1 MGKLDKYNPYFFDKL
16 KESSKDEIGTKI
28 LGLLIENKDKLYL
41 KSNEVVDKE
50 EDITPDVYI
59 TSFKKE
65 DIKCIGDIIPKNQEY
80 EYKEEKGSYFGK
92 CNFSVIENIVAALSL
107 NGLWKSVQD
116 KFSDKESIDKALRF
130 KSDIPNELC
139 YTTNI
144 LFDDDLKQYLD
155 IYKGYGFKITE
166 LTNETILEK
175 GFNSF
180 TILTKLFKTM
190 LSDIVLEEVVQ
201 AAENIVKSVDVLY
214 KNLFNGSYIGLL
226 LPKGQVLYS
235 TPLKKTQYSKFVKEK
250 ETYLQGI
257 SKSWYDMTDIR
268 RLSVNIPS
276 KNMKEETYVFD
287 ENIELFS
294 YDMFPAMHGNNLV
307 SSQQKYNENK
317 EKIKEDIKKYLTKKK
332 EEGQDYSS
340 FISQLERVFLSA
352 LFLIEGNQHT
362 IQLRASLLNN
372 VGFFEESIKS
382 NLMDKTAGA
391 EEIKIL
397 SNSID
402 DSVQSIQNI
411 TVIYSMSKFEQEVL
425 FAHKLYEGPNA
436 KAPSIDSPI
445 LGIKLDGTLFRKNL
459 FGEKFTTI
467 LAGTRSGKGT
477 LTQSLLAPLIASG
490 QSIIYLDNKPDI
502 ASLFWDLE
510 KKYREH
516 GKEVHFLAIDSL
528 NQISTFIKNELSAA
542 ERGRVYDENGTL
554 TNLSNVPSYCPIS
567 SDTLLLL
574 RTFKLLQLLFIAGE
588 IAANNKSNLPN
599 FTYYVFIDEITDLS
613 KRLYKLYSEI
623 SKIKEPKKGDSEG
636 EAKYKWGKKVCSVI
650 NSVNTGFGKIKTMV
664 SDIYKFKFI
673 MIGQVF
679 NENEKWPGDRKRVN
693 NIPSLDI
700 GLYNEHFI
708 YKGMSL
714 CDRWLSGRQQV
725 LEGDYVLHNDS
736 EYEMAKQTGVFLY
749 HEGKPNGPANLIGE
763 QPPITDGILFRSYFA
778 LVRNDIENSINEIK
792 ESIQNGKAM
801 EYLMDCQDV
810 GYTNKFLF
818 KRLENYGINDLKNS
832 LSELYDENISQVVK
846 GVGFESLLEE
856 IANLQN
862 IDMFSDELIAKLN
875 APYDRLMYILKTAG
889 IIDEQNYDCLES
901 YLYDCSEKSFYTEE
915 EIKKRFWNG
924 FNNNGVYKP
933 MSEEKTEI
941 DYSNLSKTVLS
952 QIEEL
957 SNSVEVEKKEI
968 KDNNNLTE
976 EEKRRALSEKEKE
989 IEEEKERILKESL
1002 EQEIKAII
1010 NKYSSLYYT
1019 NIGEITKQIRNLKSL
1034 SLDSKKEIEF
1044 NRTKGNM
1051 LDNFKGSYVQKKQ
1064 KFFEK
1069 LEKEIENEVIK
1080 IKVKE
1085 YYEELYERELETYK
1099 NEVEN
1104 ITFEI
1109 TEDYPSEERPGGN
1122 SGDSS
1127 HTPAQREEH
1136 GEIGKITG
1144 QKLVSTIQ
1152 TNDMKFNVQNVDSL
1166 DNVKASRQL
1175 TDQVIK
1181 DIIRQFGGVNNIDEI
1196 TITANDCLVINGYMY
1211 MPKFS
1216 EPFYESLGIAVK
1228 NDLDNGKIGR
1238 VVNLGAVVNAIKS
1251 NIYSLSIESP
1261 KIANSNLFKSELGVI
1276 RKGYGHLFN
1285 ECRNLQTINLPNE
1298 ELTRNNPNSN
1308 GRIGIGA
1315 KLANLFG
1322 FGKTDTKSGK
1332 EKENYLPDP
1341 TSTSKDNQLVDRM
1354 FDSRPVRIL
1363 TGALGWTLGCKAV
1376 VLAATL
1382 FGPWGL
1388 LFGGIA
1394 MAGTYS
1400 ELKNNRGQQSSYETT
1415 QKGKQNYNAGYQQ
1428 GKKNNSYNQQ
1438 KGKSGKNNQ
1447 QRR

>member
-144 LFDDDLKQYLD
+144 LFDDGLKQYLD

-516 GKEVHFLAIDSL
+516 GKDVHFLAIDSL
-528 NQISTFIKNELSAA
+528 EQSSTFIKNELSAA

-554 TNLSNVPSYCPIS
+554 TNLSNVPSYCPIGY
-567 SDTLLLL
+567 DTLRLL

-588 IAANNKSNLPN
+588 IAANNKSNLSN
-599 FTYYVFIDEITDLS
+599 FTYYVFIDEITNLS
-613 KRLYKLYSEI
+613 ERLYKLYSEI

-664 SDIYKFKFI
+664 SDMYNFKFI

-679 NENEKWPGDRKRVN
+679 NQIEKWPGDKRRVN
-693 NIPSLDI
+693 GTPGLDI

-708 YKGMSL
+708 YRGMSL
-714 CDRWLSGRQQV
+714 CDRWLSGRLQV
-725 LEGDYVLHNDS
+725 LSGDYVLHNDS
-736 EYEMAKQTGVFLY
+736 EYEMAKKTGVFLY

-763 QPPITDGILFRSYFA
+763 QSPITDGTLFRSYFA

-792 ESIQNGKAM
+792 EAIQNGKAM
-801 EYLMDCQDV
+801 EYLNSCQDV
-810 GYTNKFLF
+810 GYTNKFLY
-818 KRLENYGINDLKNS
+818 KRLENYGIDDLKNS
-832 LSELYDENISQVVK
+832 LSELYDENISQAVN

-875 APYDRLMYILKTAG
+875 TPYDRLMYILKTAG

-901 YLYDCSEKSFYTEE
+901 YLYDCSENSFYTEE

-933 MSEEKTEI
+933 VSEEMSDI
-941 DYSNLSKTVLS
+941 DYSNLSQTVLTKM
-952 QIEEL
+952 EEL
-957 SNSVEVEKKEI
+957 SKSGETDKKEI
-968 KDNNNLTE
+968 IDNNNLTE
-976 EEKRRALSEKEKE
+976 EEKKRALSEKEKE

-1002 EQEIKAII
+1002 EEEIKATI

-1019 NIGEITKQIRNLKSL
+1019 NIAEITKQIRNLKSL
-1034 SLDSKKEIEF
+1034 SIDSKKEIEF

-1051 LDNFKGSYVQKKQ
+1051 LDNFKGSYVQKKE

-1069 LEKEIENEVIK
+1069 LEKDIENEAIR

-1085 YYEELYERELETYK
+1085 YYKELYENTLETHR

-1104 ITFEI
+1104 IRFGM
-1109 TEDYPSEERPGGN
+1109 TEDTPSEEGVCEK

-1127 HTPAQREEH
+1127 HTPAERDRH
-1136 GEIGKITG
+1136 NGVGEIEGQRFVSKISTG
-1144 QKLVSTIQ
+1144 DIQLDTQNWDSSTNIK
-1152 TNDMKFNVQNVDSL
+1152 NINNIGSL
-1166 DNVKASRQL
+1166 IV
-1175 TDQVIK
+1175 K
-1181 DIIRQFGGVNNIDEI
+1181 DIIYQFGGLRNISEI
-1196 TITANDCLVINGYMY
+1196 TVTANECLAINGYTY
-1211 MPKFS
+1211 IPQFDDS
-1216 EPFYESLGIAVK
+1216 FYENMSPILAKEVK
-1228 NDLDNGKIGR
+1228 EGKIGQFCM
-1238 VVNLGAVVNAIKS
+1238 
-1251 NIYSLSIESP
+1251 LSCIIRDIMKNMFSFTIESP
-1261 KIANSNLFKSELGVI
+1261 KLANWYLFKRGFGGRVEKS
-1276 RKGYGHLFN
+1276 GYGYLFKM
-1285 ECRNLQTINLPNE
+1285 CPNLQTINLPNE
-1298 ELTRNNPNSN
+1298 ELTRESHSMGN
-1308 GRIGIGA
+1308 GESLGS

-1322 FGKTDTKSGK
+1322 FGRKNND
-1332 EKENYLPDP
+1332 NYTPDP
-1341 TSTSKDNQLVDRM
+1341 TPTSQDTYLANRI
-1354 FDSRPVRIL
+1354 FDSRPLRIL
-1363 TGALGWTLGCKAV
+1363 TGAFGWTMGCKAV

-1394 MAGTYS
+1394 MAGAYS
-1400 ELKNNRGQQSSYETT
+1400 ELKNNRGQQNNYGAT
-1415 QKGKQNYNAGYQQ
+1415 QKDRQKYNGGYQQ
-1428 GKKNNSYNQQ
+1428 DKKNNSYNQQ